1 MTPDKREQLEL
12 LKWFLIIVGPA
23 MAIPGGLVFGVVE
36 YVSGYL
42 IFSPFLLA
50 CVVIAGNTSRMFRR
64 FGARADLKSLDQLTY
79 H

>member
-36 YVSGYL
+36 YVCGYL
-42 IFSPFLLA
+42 IFSAFLLA
-50 CVVIAGNTSRMFRR
+50 CVVAVGNASRLLRR
-64 FGARADLKSLDQLTY
+64 FGARAELKSRDQWTY